1 MNEETIIG
9 MPPGIGDL
17 HWIMTKLESF
27 KEKNNIEK
35 IKVVMNLDW
44 MTQNNRHTY
53 SLDYLKLIPFIDSA
67 ESKAGVMPFEYAL
80 AGGSGTPLLKN
91 LDGCD
96 YLIEFNSMLEAGM
109 KLEDI
114 LPEYDT
120 NFDYPIIRHPGPD
133 EWAEHI
139 KQSVGGKLAVI
150 FTASTLGNDIWAH
163 KLWIPR
169 DWMEL
174 AKKIYNETKCK
185 LVLVGG
191 EWDKDY
197 ARRLCQFDHDKII
210 YNIVGQSSV
219 NQLFALLRIAN
230 VVVAYQC
237 GVMMMAIHF
246 RTPAAAFWPIKTKAN
261 PVGQFKREFMRSWL
275 PPWAEEVGYHPF
287 GFGDPDATPDGIF
300 ASIRRYL

>member
-44 MTQNNRHTY
+44 MTQMNYHHY

-67 ESKAGVMPFEYAL
+67 ESKAGAMPFEYAL
-80 AGGSGTPLLKN
+80 AGGSGTPLFKN
-91 LDGCD
+91 VGGCD
-96 YLIEFNSMLEAGM
+96 YLIELNSKLEAGI
-109 KLEDI
+109 KLKDI

-120 NFDYPIIRHPGPD
+120 NFDYPIIKHPGPD

-139 KQSVGGKLAVI
+139 KQSIGGKLVI
-150 FTASTLGNDIWAH
+150 LFTASTAGNDIWAH
-163 KLWIPR
+163 KLWSPN

-174 AKKIYNETKCK
+174 AKKIYKETKCR

-191 EWDKDY
+191 KWDKDY
-197 ARRLCQFDHDKII
+197 AQRLCQFDHDKII
-210 YNIVGQSSV
+210 LDIVGQSSV
-219 NQLFALLRIAN
+219 NQLFALLRIAD
-230 VVVAYQC
+230 VVIAYQC
-237 GVMMMAIHF
+237 GVMMMSVHF
-246 RTPAAAFWPIKTKAN
+246 RTPTAAFWPIKSEAN
-261 PVGQFKREFMRSWL
+261 SAGQFKREFMRSWL
-275 PPWAEEVGYHPF
+275 PPWADKIGYHPF
-287 GFGDPDATPDGIF
+287 AFGDPDATPEGIF
-300 ASIRRYL
+300 ESIRRHL